1 MKMQSM
7 IKEFLA
13 MPTRK
18 SMVIS
23 EDYKRLIKNT
33 FDKYLKRFSTF
44 TRANI
49 IEYLNTS
56 EYSQGTKY
64 TIASVLC
71 RFGREF
77 DLLKDTDI
85 NVIKR
90 CFPQDKKEWSKEN
103 IQVKDLD
110 KILDNIIKRRKNISV
125 NLRDALSV
133 ALLSSFGMRVGQLI
147 AMQRDDIRIIEDKI
161 VVALIRQKHNR
172 FDKSKGDI
180 FKVSLPQNYKIGQYS
195 LKSLVL
201 RYKEQLPEDA
211 PALIYGKTFDSP
223 MTTAG
228 MRKIISK
235 IGKDANIPDLH
246 PHVFRHYV
254 GTKLTV
260 EYGVEV
266 ACAML
271 NHTTINTTK
280 TYLNRE
286 TILDKIKE

>member
-1 MKMQSM
+1 MQNL
-7 IKEFLA
+7 INEFLN

-18 SMVIS
+18 SMTMS
-23 EDYKRLIKNT
+23 DEYKRLVLST
-33 FDKYLKRFSTF
+33 FKRYLKKYDTL

-56 EYSQGTKY
+56 DYSQGSKN
-64 TIASVLC
+64 TIAVTLC

-77 DLLKDTDI
+77 DLLKESDI
-85 NVIKR
+85 NTIKR
-90 CFPQDKKEWSKEN
+90 CFPKDKKEWSTEN
-103 IQVKDLD
+103 LKVADVD
-110 KILDNIIKRRKNISV
+110 KILNTIMKRRKNIAV

-147 AMQRDDIRIIEDKI
+147 AMQRDDIRIMDDKI

-172 FDKSKGDI
+172 FNTSQGDI
-180 FKVSLPQNYKIGQYS
+180 FKVSLPENYMVGQYS
-195 LKSLVL
+195 LKTLL
-201 RYKEQLPEDA
+201 QQYREQLPNYS
-211 PALIYGKTFDSP
+211 PMLIFGKTWKSP
-223 MTTAG
+223 MTTGG
-228 MRKIISK
+228 MRAIIKK
-235 IGKDANIPDLH
+235 IGGDVKLPDLH
-246 PHVFRHYV
+246 PHAFRHYV

-286 TILDKIKE
+286 SVLDKIKE